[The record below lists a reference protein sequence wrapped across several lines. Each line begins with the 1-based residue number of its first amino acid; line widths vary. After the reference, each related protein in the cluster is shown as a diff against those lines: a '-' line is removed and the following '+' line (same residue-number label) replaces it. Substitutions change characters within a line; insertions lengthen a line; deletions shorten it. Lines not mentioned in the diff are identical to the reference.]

1 MAQIFQRFKAIKDL
15 FLNKLDGLY
24 VKLDHQQLK
33 QDELS
38 HKIDLVGHSAKQNT
52 ALLHRINDYITAQ
65 LENDSFLLQSSIH
78 VSQTLEEQRHF
89 LIDRIFADAASQQG
103 RSPSVAPSSSTA
115 DALERLSQTNTILLL
130 GNPQER
136 QVVRDLIHPLQP
148 DATAPKLTPIMMEQD
163 WTWGQVISA
172 DELSSTALIVICKI
186 PLCSEHHAHLQ
197 HLQHQVPNPITTL
210 SFQAAIAP
218 HAEPT
223 YQQLPQNA

>member
-24 VKLDHQQLK
+24 IKLDHQQLK

-38 HKIDLVGHSAKQNT
+38 RKLDLVGHSVKQNT

-89 LIDRIFADAASQQG
+89 LIDRIFADTAPQTG
-103 RSPSVAPSSSTA
+103 RSPSLSPFLSAT
-115 DALERLSQTNTILLL
+115 DALESLRQNHTILLL

-136 QVVRDLIHPLQP
+136 QVVRDLIQPLQP
-148 DATAPKLTPIMMEQD
+148 DPASPKITPVMMELD
-163 WTWGQVISA
+163 WTWGQEISA
-172 DELSSTALIVICKI
+172 NELSSTALILICKV
-186 PLCSEHHAHLQ
+186 PTCSEHYAYLR

-210 SFQAAIAP
+210 SFQAAIASP
-218 HAEPT
+218 AESPN
-223 YQQLPQNA
+223 QHLPQNA